1 MPAENFALMTMQDR
15 AYAVAIF
22 IILGICC
29 IGAYV
34 AVSGFLNANP
44 DGFSLALNDASATP
58 TIGVTVEIPTETP
71 APPTNTPLP
80 PTETPIGYQ
89 PTAIPEATRGP
100 TLDFIPTIAT
110 PEFTATPE
118 ASATPP
124 GCGSEFCPRPGPA
137 DSRAPGGN
145 PCPSHLIWGFVL
157 DRNGQGIPGVKIHF
171 NDASGNAG
179 DKDTKGPPDHPGI
192 YDIPV
197 GGGVWT
203 VQVVGKREALRSPPF
218 QVAVGQP
225 WGGAGNC
232 PTRVDF
238 IQQ

>member
-1 MPAENFALMTMQDR
+1 MTMQDR
-15 AYAVAIF
+15 AYAAAIF

-34 AVSGFLNANP
+34 AVSGFFNANP
-44 DGFSLALNDASATP
+44 EGFSLALNSATETP
-58 TIGVTVEIPTETP
+58 TAGVTIEIPTETA
-71 APPTNTPLP
+71 APPTFTPLP

-124 GCGSEFCPRPGPA
+124 GCGAEFCPRPGPA
-137 DSRAPGGN
+137 DSGAPGGN

-157 DRNGQGIPGVKIHF
+157 DKNGQGIPGVKIHF
-171 NDASGNAG
+171 SDASGNAG
-179 DKDTKGPPDHPGI
+179 DKDTKGPPDRPGI

-197 GGGVWT
+197 GSGVWT
-203 VQVVGKREALRSPPF
+203 VQVFGKREQVRSPPF
-218 QVAVGQP
+218 QVAVGQS
-225 WGGAGNC
+225 WGGTGNC

-238 IQQ
+238 FQQ